1 MQEGGHFEE
10 YFLCSFI
17 QLKMHVK
24 LYIYSKSD
32 FRNLLPNTLFT
43 EEVTFIASRHIF
55 NHHFIVKTTA
65 TFQKST
71 LSFSLQTAMTVYM
84 I

>member
-1 MQEGGHFEE
+1 M
-10 YFLCSFI
+10 
-17 QLKMHVK
+17 QLKLSVK
-24 LYIYSKSD
+24 LYIYSTSD
-32 FRNLLPNTLFT
+32 FWNLLPNTLFT
-43 EEVTFIASRHIF
+43 EEVTFIASNHIF

-71 LSFSLQTAMTVYM
+71 LSFSLQTTMTVYM